1 MSDSFR
7 KEAARILSVDGNHR
21 LSRLVDF
28 LLIALISL
36 NVIAIIMESMPEL
49 HTQFH
54 AQFFLFETVS
64 VVIFSAEYLLRIWTV
79 PELVRYQN
87 DGPFKA
93 RLRYMITPLAIIDLV
108 AIIPFFLMFF
118 FVIDLR
124 FLRVVRLLRI
134 FKLTRYSGAMN
145 LVLSV
150 FKEEANAFFAAFS
163 VLLML
168 LILASSGIYVIEHKI
183 QPDAFGSIPDAMWW
197 AMATLTTVGY
207 GDVVPVTSIGK
218 IFGGFITVIGVGMV
232 ALPAGILA
240 SGFADQVHRR
250 RTLYEEH
257 LEKVLEDGLMT
268 SNEQEDLNQLRDRLG
283 LTSDDVEEL
292 THEYL
297 KKYQSSL
304 RQCPHCHKPLI
315 EERRSDSAARKV

>member
-1 MSDSFR
+1 MSDSIR
-7 KEAARILSVDGNHR
+7 KEVARILSVDGNHR
-21 LSRLVDF
+21 FSRVVDF
-28 LLIALISL
+28 FLIALISL

-49 HTQFH
+49 H
-54 AQFFLFETVS
+54 AVYKRQFFMFESIS
-64 VVIFSAEYLLRIWTV
+64 VLIFSVEYLLRIWSSV
-79 PELVRYQN
+79 ELVGYQN
-87 DGPFKA
+87 DGPVKA
-93 RLRYMITPLAIIDLV
+93 RLRYMVTPLAIIDLI
-108 AIIPFFLMFF
+108 AIIPFFFMFF
-118 FVIDLR
+118 FVVDLR
-124 FLRVVRLLRI
+124 FLRVIRLLRI

-183 QPDAFGSIPDAMWW
+183 QPDVFGSIPAAMWW

-207 GDVVPVTSIGK
+207 GDVVPVTSLGK

-240 SGFADQVHRR
+240 SGFADQIHRR
-250 RTLYEEH
+250 RTLYEEQ
-257 LEKVLEDGLMT
+257 LEKVLEDGMLT
-268 SNEQEDLNQLRDRLG
+268 SNEQEGLNLLRERLG
-283 LTSDDVEEL
+283 LSSEDVEEL

-297 KKYQSSL
+297 KKYQHSL
-304 RQCPHCHKPLI
+304 RQCPHCHKPLVQ
-315 EERRSDSAARKV
+315 ERRSDRDSR